1 VEHANLFFS
10 GLGLGSCLI
19 AIGGAIG
26 YRLGKR
32 RAIRHNQVIDQGGIL
47 QLLQQLGRWT
57 SEYSGHVSRYQDR
70 LGELSRGVA
79 ETATNGASQDDV
91 PGLLTEIMQS
101 NRELKQRLDVA
112 ENQLEKQTRQ
122 LESYLS
128 EARTDALTGLANR
141 RALDQ
146 KLEESFAAF
155 QKGTRPA
162 FVLILVDID
171 HFKQINDEL
180 GHPAGDEVLRQVATS
195 MAEELKTAEIVARF
209 GGEEFAAILP
219 APLRVA
225 ADRANQMRRIISRRQ
240 VSAGDASVSVTISIG
255 LCEVQD
261 DGSLPSLIRC
271 ADQALYQAKGMGRNR
286 VYYHD
291 GMQPVLQGAPE
302 VAKDAKQAPV

>member
-1 VEHANLFFS
+1 MDNVNLFLS
-10 GLGLGSCLI
+10 GLGLGTCLL
-19 AIGGAIG
+19 AIGGVLG

-32 RAIRHNQVIDQGGIL
+32 RAIRHNHVIDQGGIL

-57 SEYSGHVSRYQDR
+57 SEYSGNVSRYQDR

-79 ETATNGASQDDV
+79 AAPSGGQTQDDV
-91 PGLLTEIMQS
+91 PELLAEIMQS

-112 ENQLEKQTRQ
+112 ENQLEQQTKQ
-122 LESYLS
+122 LESYLT

-146 KLEESFAAF
+146 KLEEAFFTF
-155 QKGTRPA
+155 QKGNRPA

-171 HFKQINDEL
+171 HFKPINDEH
-180 GHPAGDEVLRQVATS
+180 GHPAGDEVLRQVATT
-195 MAEELKTAEIVARF
+195 MAQELKTAEIVARF

-225 ADRANQMRRIISRRQ
+225 ADRANQMRRMISHQQ
-240 VSAGDASVSVTISIG
+240 VAAGGASLSVTVSVG
-255 LCEVQD
+255 LCEVQED
-261 DGSLPSLIRC
+261 RSLPSLIRR

-291 GMQPVLQGAPE
+291 GSQPVLHGAPE
-302 VAKDAKQAPV
+302 VAKDAKQEPV